1 MTSLASE
8 PPRSRLLKN
17 GIGSGC
23 PSVGRYAD
31 GDLTSGA
38 VIPTIR
44 DHSCLTCMPR
54 GAPARVT
61 LTLIAALLG
70 ACAADEPAP
79 AASAATAAATAKPT
93 NAAPSTTA
101 KEPLAPSAAPD
112 SGPPEPPP
120 ATDPAPPPKQWGRA
134 DTDPDNDF
142 EVGPPDPVPD
152 CEDRLRSAGVKFRPA
167 PGIRLRT
174 NVKGEVVCGNEQL
187 VTYVRGPGGIAFTP
201 SPILSC
207 GLALALARLE
217 EIAQDEAERQL
228 GSKVKRIVHGG
239 TYSCR
244 KMARFKLISEHSYA
258 NGIDIYS
265 FVLEDGRQLSVKRHF
280 GGTKPQA
287 SGPEARFL
295 RTVARRLFDEDVM
308 SVVITP
314 FFDRL
319 HHDHFHVDL
328 ARYRT
333 DGTRP

>member
-23 PSVGRYAD
+23 PSVGRHARRD
-31 GDLTSGA
+31 FVSGA

-44 DHSCLTCMPR
+44 DHSCLTVMPR
-54 GAPARVT
+54 GALDRVT
-61 LTLIAALLG
+61 LILIAALLG

-79 AASAATAAATAKPT
+79 AASAATAAVAAKPT

-101 KEPLAPSAAPD
+101 NEPPAPSAPPD

-134 DTDPDNDF
+134 DTDPENDF

-152 CEDRLRSAGVKFRPA
+152 CEDRLRSAGVEFRPA
-167 PGIRLRT
+167 PAIRLRT
-174 NVKGEVVCGNEQL
+174 NAKGEVVCGNEQL
-187 VTYVRGPGGIAFTP
+187 VTYVRGPGGIAFKP
-201 SPILSC
+201 SPTLSC

-217 EIAQDEAERQL
+217 EIAQEEAERQL
-228 GSKVKRIVHGG
+228 GSRVKRIVHGG

-280 GGTKPQA
+280 GGTNPEA

-308 SVVITP
+308 SVVVTP

-319 HHDHFHVDL
+319 HHDHVHVDL

>member
-1 MTSLASE
+1 MLLVSE
-8 PPRSRLLKN
+8 AMLS
-17 GIGSGC
+17 
-23 PSVGRYAD
+23 
-31 GDLTSGA
+31 
-38 VIPTIR
+38 
-44 DHSCLTCMPR
+44 
-54 GAPARVT
+54 
-61 LTLIAALLG
+61 

-79 AASAATAAATAKPT
+79 AAFALQAAAASTPRP
-93 NAAPSTTA
+93 AAPSA
-101 KEPLAPSAAPD
+101 PIDAPSAPSA
-112 SGPPEPPP
+112 PPP
-120 ATDPAPPPKQWGRA
+120 RGSARSAARAEPAPPPRQWGRA
-134 DTDPDNDF
+134 DVDRQNDF
-142 EVGPPDPVPD
+142 EVGPPEAVPD
-152 CEDRLRSAGVKFRPA
+152 CETRLTSAGVEFRPA

-174 NVKGEVVCGNEQL
+174 NAQGEVVCGNEQL

-201 SPILSC
+201 SPTLSC
-207 GLALALARLE
+207 SLALSLARLE
-217 EIAQDEAERQL
+217 QIAQEEAERHL
-228 GSKVKRIVHGG
+228 GSRVKRIVHGG

-319 HHDHFHVDL
+319 HHDHFHLDL

>member
-1 MTSLASE
+1 
-8 PPRSRLLKN
+8 
-17 GIGSGC
+17 
-23 PSVGRYAD
+23 
-31 GDLTSGA
+31 
-38 VIPTIR
+38 
-44 DHSCLTCMPR
+44 
-54 GAPARVT
+54 VT

-120 ATDPAPPPKQWGRA
+120 ATEPAPPPKQWGRA

-228 GSKVKRIVHGG
+228 GSRVKRIVHGG